1 MKYKLIPLLLCPVLA
16 YGKSI
21 NHISSYE
28 DNYVL
33 GSFIDDINQGAYDE
47 VGSDMDSLQNFEV
60 KFQFSA
66 SVPIYRFNSGSML
79 MGSYTQ
85 KSLWQLANPAI
96 SSPFRETNYKP
107 QIFVAHQSNMLLFNH
122 VEAGYKH
129 ESNGQS
135 HALTRSW
142 DRLYVAAER
151 FSGPVEYG
159 IHAWWVMSSEKDD
172 MENYYAPYELWA
184 KVYTR
189 GGEINTRG
197 FYNFDYDK
205 GGVELGY
212 TFHLNK
218 MIGMYIQGYHGY
230 GETLIDYNHS
240 HTRIGVGIKLMN
252 L

>member
-1 MKYKLIPLLLCPVLA
+1 MKYKAIPFLLCPVLA
-16 YGKSI
+16 YGKSLT
-21 NHISSYE
+21 HIATYE

-33 GSFIDDINQGAYDE
+33 GTYTSDVNQSEYDKL
-47 VGSDMDSLQNFEV
+47 GSEMDSLQHFEV
-60 KFQFSA
+60 KFQLSA
-66 SVPIYRFNSGSML
+66 AVPFYRFNPATAV

-85 KSLWQLANPAI
+85 KSLWQLANSGI

-107 QIFVAHQSNMLLFNH
+107 QLFVAHQSNMLLFNH

-135 HALTRSW
+135 STLSRSW

-151 FSGPVEYG
+151 FEGPVEYG
-159 IHAWWVMSSEKDD
+159 VHAWWVISTENKEMKD
-172 MENYYAPYELWA
+172 YFAPYELWA
-184 KVYTR
+184 KVHIR
-189 GGEINTRG
+189 AGVINTRG
-197 FYNFDYDK
+197 FYNFATDK

-212 TFHLNK
+212 TFYFNELL
-218 MIGMYIQGYHGY
+218 GVYIQGYHGY

-240 HTRIGVGIKLMN
+240 HTRIGVGIRLMN